1 MMLFEVCLFIRLET
15 LYRIYN
21 EFYLVDIKGF
31 KAMKKLFTI
40 SLFSL
45 FLIACSSSDNAE
57 IINISP
63 IESAGLQ
70 SNDFAV
76 IIDVRSDRE
85 WDKSRIPGAI
95 HIPLSELKDRMDEL
109 KSFGN
114 KQLIMQCAVGGRSS
128 KAVEIL
134 QQAGFTD
141 VSNMNGGLIA
151 WQKAN
156 LPID

>member
-1 MMLFEVCLFIRLET
+1 
-15 LYRIYN
+15 
-21 EFYLVDIKGF
+21 
-31 KAMKKLFTI
+31 MKQLLTI

-45 FLIACSSSDNAE
+45 FLMACSSSDTATVNQV
-57 IINISP
+57 SP

-76 IIDVRSDRE
+76 IIDVRSDSE
-85 WDKSRIPGAI
+85 WKGQRIPGAV
-95 HIPLSELKDRMDEL
+95 HIPLSELKGRMDEL
-109 KSFGN
+109 KSFEG

-134 QQAGFTD
+134 QHAGFTN
-141 VSNMNGGLIA
+141 VSNMNGGLVA

-156 LPID
+156 LPIE

>member
-1 MMLFEVCLFIRLET
+1 
-15 LYRIYN
+15 
-21 EFYLVDIKGF
+21 
-31 KAMKKLFTI
+31 MKELLTI

-45 FLIACSSSDNAE
+45 FLMACSSSDTATVNQV
-57 IINISP
+57 SP

-76 IIDVRSDRE
+76 IVDVRTDSE
-85 WDKSRIPGAI
+85 WKGQHISGAV
-95 HIPLSELKDRMDEL
+95 HIPLSELKGRMDEL
-109 KSFGN
+109 KSFEG

-134 QQAGFTD
+134 QQAGFTN
-141 VSNMNGGLIA
+141 VSNMNGGLVA

-156 LPID
+156 LPIE